1 MATEKTILL
10 AEDEEML
17 HQVAKKIIES
27 LNYNVISAFDGEEAV
42 SAYKENPSIDLVI
55 LDMKMPKMDGKE
67 AFALIKELNP
77 EARIILSSGL
87 SADSE
92 IDMILSSF
100 PNTDF
105 IQKPYRKAQLSEMI
119 QSILSTEA

>member
-42 SAYKENPSIDLVI
+42 SAYKENPSINLVI

>member
-42 SAYKENPSIDLVI
+42 SAYKENPSIDLFI